1 MPCVERGARQD
12 EERDRARVNV
22 AAWVTCGERPALN
35 ERSGGDVETGRRV
48 ALTLDDRLALGV
60 GDDSEP
66 VPRATR
72 VAQVVEAG
80 RRAAGTACERR
91 VVCAGAPSASMLM
104 PAVKK
109 NADSP
114 RRRRTATPPMVVRSS
129 SEASAQRLPDFAS
142 AIVTRVVSTWATSQ
156 PSLAGESNFLRASSA
171 PSDSFMA
178 FGRPK

>member
-80 RRAAGTACERR
+80 GAPPGRPASGGWYAR
-91 VVCAGAPSASMLM
+91 GAPSASMLM

-129 SEASAQRLPDFAS
+129 SGGIGSA
-142 AIVTRVVSTWATSQ
+142 
-156 PSLAGESNFLRASSA
+156 LA
-171 PSDSFMA
+171 
-178 FGRPK
+178 